1 MFSIRSA
8 IPYVNRVRLAS
19 FSHLSLIF
27 LSSFSHPFFVS
38 IRSLSRNLF
47 FQFYK
52 HFILLL
58 DFFLQRAKIFFDSK

>member
-27 LSSFSHPFFVS
+27 LLSFSHPFFVS
-38 IRSLSRNLF
+38 VRSLSRNLF
-47 FQFYK
+47 FQLYK

>member
-1 MFSIRSA
+1 MNKKTSVKD
-8 IPYVNRVRLAS
+8 P
-19 FSHLSLIF
+19 
-27 LSSFSHPFFVS
+27 SHPFFVS
-38 IRSLSRNLF
+38 VRSLSRNLF